1 MACVK
6 SELLYWGF
14 LHESARSAHSQNL
27 AGRRPGW
34 PRRLTCHPAGTS
46 SGGLLSA
53 WGRRMNGKLGVARA
67 VAFEPMA
74 HGAQFGVR
82 VALAGQTRSVHIWVL
97 TTELL
102 THKKY
107 TG

>member
-1 MACVK
+1 
-6 SELLYWGF
+6 
-14 LHESARSAHSQNL
+14 
-27 AGRRPGW
+27 
-34 PRRLTCHPAGTS
+34 
-46 SGGLLSA
+46 
-53 WGRRMNGKLGVARA
+53 MNGKLGVARA

-107 TG
+107 ILHQKQNSFELTESINSIKNRTRLYEGLPT